1 MAYLD
6 RVRAAKLMR
15 EIGIEALILLS
26 PESFSYSTGAQAGVA
41 TMWRRAGA
49 VAVLVPC
56 DPELPETAIV
66 SDLFARNFRQES
78 HIKNVLESRIWVETA
93 NLEKADKTQSA
104 ANQIASFWNKNV
116 RTQEFKR
123 PNTFEPMICYQH
135 LLDAI
140 SQQGFATSSIGF
152 EASAISVSDFKVM
165 RNMFSKIKLVDASQ
179 MIDRLK
185 MVKCEREITCLRQAV
200 EIAESGII
208 AVKEAI
214 DINITRDELA
224 EIWNK
229 SIMKHPMGNR
239 LSGSWEYISVGKNPW
254 GGNVAITEGDLIKV
268 DVGCLVEGY
277 TSDSA
282 RTFVFGKPD
291 DTKLE
296 IYNALLSG
304 FEAGVQYLQPGVPLK
319 KVYNKTLAAIRK
331 CGFPRYVRGHFGHG
345 LGAGLG
351 SEQWP
356 FIAADEETTL
366 QPGMVMAFE
375 CPWYIEGIGGMIIEN
390 QFLVTDNGHEMMNKL
405 PIGLDKINS
414 LTSGRK

>member
-1 MAYLD
+1 MAHLD
-6 RVRAAKLMR
+6 RMRAEKLMQ

-26 PESFSYSTGAQAGVA
+26 PESFSYATGAQAGVA
-41 TMWRRAGA
+41 TMWRKAGA

-66 SDLFARNFRQES
+66 SDLFAQNFSKVS
-78 HIKNVLESRIWVETA
+78 HITDVRESVVWVETV
-93 NLEKADKTQSA
+93 NLEVEDKTHSA
-104 ANQIASFWNKNV
+104 ASQVASAWRKSARADDFY
-116 RTQEFKR
+116 R
-123 PNTFEPMICYQH
+123 PATFDPVICYQH
-135 LLDAI
+135 LKDAI
-140 SQQGFATSSIGF
+140 SQQGFTHSKIGF
-152 EASAISVSDFKVM
+152 EASAISVSDFQVM
-165 RNMFSKIKLVDASQ
+165 SSMFSEIKLIDASR
-179 MIDRLK
+179 MIDKLK
-185 MVKCEREITCLRQAV
+185 MVKTAQEIVHLRQAV

-214 DINITRDELA
+214 DFRITRDELTGVWRQA
-224 EIWNK
+224 IAN
-229 SIMKHPMGNR
+229 HPMSCR
-239 LSGSWEYISVGKNPW
+239 LSGSWEYISVGNNPW
-254 GGNVAITEGDLIKV
+254 GGNAAITEGDLIKV

-291 DTKLE
+291 TTKLE

-304 FEAGVQYLQPGVPLK
+304 FEAGSKYLRPGVQLK
-319 KVYNKTLAAIRK
+319 EVYHKTLEAIRN
-331 CGFPRYVRGHFGHG
+331 CGFPAYIRGHFGHG

-356 FIAADEETTL
+356 FISANEETTL

-375 CPWYIEGIGGMIIEN
+375 CPWYIDGLGGMIIEN

-405 PIGLDKINS
+405 PFGLGEINNVS
-414 LTSGRK
+414 NGI

>member
-1 MAYLD
+1 MAHLD
-6 RVRAAKLMR
+6 RMRAEKLMQ

-26 PESFSYSTGAQAGVA
+26 PESFSYATGAQAGVA
-41 TMWRRAGA
+41 TMWRKAGA

-66 SDLFARNFRQES
+66 SDLFAQNFSKVS
-78 HIKNVLESRIWVETA
+78 HITDVRESIVWVETV
-93 NLEKADKTQSA
+93 NLEVEDKTHSA
-104 ANQIASFWNKNV
+104 ASQVASAWRKSARADDFY
-116 RTQEFKR
+116 R
-123 PNTFEPMICYQH
+123 PATFDPVICYQH
-135 LLDAI
+135 LKDAI
-140 SQQGFATSSIGF
+140 SQQGFTHSKIGF
-152 EASAISVSDFKVM
+152 EASAISVSDFQVM
-165 RNMFSKIKLVDASQ
+165 SSMFSEIKLIDASR
-179 MIDRLK
+179 MIDKLK
-185 MVKCEREITCLRQAV
+185 MVKTAQEILHLRQAV

-214 DINITRDELA
+214 DFHITRDELTEVWRQA
-224 EIWNK
+224 IAN
-229 SIMKHPMGNR
+229 HPMSCR
-239 LSGSWEYISVGKNPW
+239 LSGSWEYISVGNNPW
-254 GGNVAITEGDLIKV
+254 GGNAAITEGDLIKV

-291 DTKLE
+291 ATTLE

-304 FEAGVQYLQPGVPLK
+304 FEAGSKYLRPGVQLK
-319 KVYNKTLAAIRK
+319 DVYDKTLEAIRN
-331 CGFPRYVRGHFGHG
+331 CGFPAYIRGHFGHG

-356 FIAADEETTL
+356 FISADEETTL

-375 CPWYIEGIGGMIIEN
+375 CPWYIDGLGGMIIEN

-405 PIGLDKINS
+405 PFGLGEINNVS
-414 LTSGRK
+414 NGI